1 MLSRLAFPRD
11 LIGSLRCYPR
21 VTRCLESIAAM
32 SDDRTVPPDKAVRKK
47 RKIRLRLGAGLDSC
61 MGRVWSG
68 IGEEYQANELNTSTI
83 PIQRKAGAGRQ
94 GAFSL
99 FPGARCDRH
108 EILLEAER
116 KDTRAPPNK

>member
-1 MLSRLAFPRD
+1 MTS
-11 LIGSLRCYPR
+11 G
-21 VTRCLESIAAM
+21 V
-32 SDDRTVPPDKAVRKK
+32 PDKAVRKAQDQ
-47 RKIRLRLGAGLDSC
+47 IEIGGYSC
-61 MGRVWSG
+61 MVWSG
-68 IGEEYQANELNTSTI
+68 IGEEYQANKLNTSTI
-83 PIQRKAGAGRQ
+83 TIQRTAGAGRQ